1 MNRNQYAQP
10 INNFYGTPISHIYEN
25 FQAPNPIHN
34 SHTYENFQ
42 ATNTPSVTKTNDSLL
57 DIKYETTEYANT
69 TSPPVVGP
77 PLWFVLHNAA
87 AHYVTNPAPI
97 TRERMK
103 NVILGIPVL
112 LPCQNC
118 REHATAYIEKNYDN
132 LNDICS
138 SRDKLFKFFVDFHN
152 YVNQKY
158 NKKIFTYEEAYK
170 MYLGGVK
177 INKMS
182 YS

>member
-1 MNRNQYAQP
+1 MNRNFTNQYVQP
-10 INNFYGTPISHIYEN
+10 VNNFYHTPINQIYEN
-25 FQAPNPIHN
+25 FQTTVQPVPQYIPPNN
-34 SHTYENFQ
+34 
-42 ATNTPSVTKTNDSLL
+42 VL
-57 DIKYETTEYANT
+57 DIKYDTAEYAST
-69 TSPPVVGP
+69 TSPPVFGP
-77 PLWFVLHNAA
+77 PMWFTLHNAS
-87 AHYVTNPAPI
+87 AHYVDNPSPL

-103 NVILGIPVL
+103 NVIIGIPVL

-132 LNDICS
+132 LDKIVS
-138 SRDKLFKFFVDFHN
+138 SRDNLFKFFVDFHN

-170 MYLGGVK
+170 MYLGKVK
-177 INKMS
+177 VSKMS